1 MVNIHNWR
9 EDMTFEVDQ
18 LRPVRWKVIIL
29 EMRIMTTIITKMEMV
44 MMIIILS
51 GLIQACHV
59 R

>member
-29 EMRIMTTIITKMEMV
+29 EMRIMTTIIMKMEMV